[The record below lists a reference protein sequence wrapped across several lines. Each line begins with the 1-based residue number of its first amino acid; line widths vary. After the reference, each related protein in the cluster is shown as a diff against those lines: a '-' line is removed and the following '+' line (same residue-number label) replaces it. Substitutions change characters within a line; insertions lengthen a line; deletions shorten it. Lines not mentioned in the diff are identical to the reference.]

1 MLQLV
6 LCELQKLKKCNILWV
21 IATGALF
28 SAFMTFIQFV
38 MAQNIDHQA
47 ADFEQFYMAAIW
59 NNFFVAFPLIITLM
73 GGMIFNQ
80 EYSNG
85 TLKAILTIPISIK
98 KLYAAKIIVIGFL
111 VLALSIVNDIFVF
124 IGANLLHLQGINGLP
139 VMKSL
144 LQICGI
150 AIFIYIA
157 VLPLIIWGFRKVNGY
172 YPMLCIAFIYGF
184 FGNFLIP
191 RGLGD
196 FYPITAGLR
205 IIQYAVLPE
214 GNIFV
219 ALLAVAIMILIS
231 VGMIC
236 LAPYSYERAIQN
248 NKKPDIKNDMDA
260 GVDTG
265 TAEVGGR

>member
-1 MLQLV
+1 
-6 LCELQKLKKCNILWV
+6 
-21 IATGALF
+21 
-28 SAFMTFIQFV
+28 
-38 MAQNIDHQA
+38 
-47 ADFEQFYMAAIW
+47 
-59 NNFFVAFPLIITLM
+59 
-73 GGMIFNQ
+73 
-80 EYSNG
+80 
-85 TLKAILTIPISIK
+85 
-98 KLYAAKIIVIGFL
+98 
-111 VLALSIVNDIFVF
+111 
-124 IGANLLHLQGINGLP
+124 
-139 VMKSL
+139 
-144 LQICGI
+144 
-150 AIFIYIA
+150 
-157 VLPLIIWGFRKVNGY
+157 
-172 YPMLCIAFIYGF
+172 MLCIAFMYGF

-219 ALLAVAIMILIS
+219 ALLTVAIMILIS

>member
-139 VMKSL
+139 MMKSL

-172 YPMLCIAFIYGF
+172 YPMLVVAFMYGF
-184 FGNFLIP
+184 FGSLLIP
-191 RGLGD
+191 KGFGD

-205 IIQYAVLPE
+205 IMKYAVLPK
-214 GNIFV
+214 GSSSAAFIT
-219 ALLAVAIMILIS
+219 VAIMIFIS
-231 VGMIC
+231 ISIIC
-236 LAPYSYERAIQN
+236 FVPYSYEKALQSS
-248 NKKPDIKNDMDA
+248 KKVNVKK
-260 GVDTG
+260 
-265 TAEVGGR
+265 RHS